1 MPESSGT
8 RHRRAAERAGKLRH
22 TRAARVMMSIILLA
36 GMFAGGFV
44 LRGNPDLM
52 KYLGIPEVNWNGIVK
67 SEEPAQKEQDIVSL
81 RVAEIEELLRNES
94 MDGYDGDAITSP
106 TVAALV
112 DATGNTDLHYYD
124 AERYA
129 KYTEENSKS
138 APAGIGVLFAEY
150 NGQAYALD
158 VFAGSV
164 AEAKGV
170 REGDFVV
177 SIDGDDSQTWTAAE
191 ASKAMAR
198 DEDATVVVT
207 WRRPSS
213 LDASDGEQFTTTL
226 TCAKHSKANVETQLT
241 RKVGYISLRQIT
253 SNSADLISA
262 AVKKL
267 DGDGAQAFVLDLRG
281 CPGGYLTQA
290 VDIASLFMK
299 SGVVVKIQTKNDL
312 ASKSASGNVVTER
325 PLVVLVDKHTAAAAE
340 VLAAALQDTKRA
352 TVVGSTTMG
361 KGSVQVM
368 RELTFGGALRY
379 TAAYYISPSDHAING
394 SGVSPDVK
402 VDAGANATTVKN
414 LAIETAASKI
424 EK

>member
-1 MPESSGT
+1 MPESSGE

-22 TRAARVMMSIILLA
+22 TRAARVMVSIILLV

-67 SEEPAQKEQDIVSL
+67 SEEPAQKEQDVVALS
-81 RVAEIEELLRNES
+81 VAEVEELLRNES
-94 MDGYDGDAITSP
+94 LNGYDSKEVTSP
-106 TVAALV
+106 TVGAMV
-112 DATGNTDLHYYD
+112 QATNDSNLHYYD

-129 KYTEENSKS
+129 KYVEESSKKS
-138 APAGIGVLFAEY
+138 PAGIGVLFAEY
-150 NGQAYALD
+150 NGQAYAVD
-158 VFAGSV
+158 VFEGSV

-177 SIDGDDSQTWTAAE
+177 TIDGDDSQTWTAAE
-191 ASKAMAR
+191 ASKAMTR
-198 DEDATVVVT
+198 DEDSTVVVT

-213 LDASDGEQFTTTL
+213 LEAADGEQFTTTL
-226 TCAKHSKANVETQLT
+226 TCAKHQKANVETQLT
-241 RKVGYISLRQIT
+241 RKVGYISLAQIT
-253 SNSADLISA
+253 SNSAELVSK
-262 AVKKL
+262 AVAKL
-267 DGDGAQAFVLDLRG
+267 DEDGAKAFVLDLRD

-299 SGVVVKIQTKNDL
+299 SGVIVKIQTKNDI
-312 ASKSASGNVVTER
+312 ATKSASGNVVTEK
-325 PLVVLVDKHTAAAAE
+325 PLVVLVNKHTAAAAE

-368 RELTFGGALRY
+368 HELSFGGAIRY
-379 TAAYYISPSDHAING
+379 TAANYLTPSDHAING

-402 VDAGANATTVKN
+402 VDASAGAGTAKS

-424 EK
+424 TK